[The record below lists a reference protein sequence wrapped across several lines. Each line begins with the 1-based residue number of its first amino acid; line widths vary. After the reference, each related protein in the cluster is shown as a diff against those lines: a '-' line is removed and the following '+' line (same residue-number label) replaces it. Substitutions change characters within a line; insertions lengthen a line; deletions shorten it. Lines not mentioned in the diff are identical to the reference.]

1 MGEPLA
7 GLDGIDWAGLDHAYG
22 SAEDVPGLLRALSSS
37 DEEKR
42 EAAVGELFTNIFHQ
56 GSRYGA
62 SAAAVPFLVALAAD
76 PDTPERTW
84 PLYLASALAIGYDEA
99 HLPSG
104 VDITAWREETA
115 RLRVTEPAAE
125 KQRLDAWVAE
135 AANEQERLY
144 REAERDHFDFA
155 RVLRLIEADLAA
167 YDAVRAA
174 LPTVRSLLGDDDAE
188 VRAAAA
194 YTAGWFPEEASA
206 TLPALEA
213 LLDAE
218 QDPTVIAHA
227 LIAAGLLTNE
237 TPPAQSRDHL
247 TTAAAPGEQTPHAQT
262 RDRLT
267 VVRPA
272 GGSMALARSRE
283 DLVVGLAGGRG
294 LLSRCREHL
303 AAPEPLPRWAA
314 AIVLARL
321 GAADAAVIAE
331 LAASSASPPEGEA
344 AFLEGDLRLYSAL
357 ALASLDEVPPDAV
370 DAVLSGLSRTD
381 GDASFPMAEAA
392 LRLTFRVPLLPL
404 PRFADL
410 APAQQRT
417 VRTIAELPPES
428 WRWGNLLEV
437 VRAWGLPTVHDE
449 CRRYAGL
456 A

>member
-115 RLRVTEPAAE
+115 RLRNSDPATEAR
-125 KQRLDAWVAE
+125 RLDAWVAE
-135 AANEQERLY
+135 AANEQER
-144 REAERDHFDFA
+144 RARAFDRDHFDFA
-155 RVLRLIEADLAA
+155 WALRSVEAELAA
-167 YDAVRAA
+167 YDAVRTV
-174 LPTVRSLLGDDDAE
+174 LPTVRTLLGDDDAG

-206 TLPALEA
+206 TLSALDA

-227 LIAAGLLTNE
+227 LIAAGLLTGE

-247 TTAAAPGEQTPHAQT
+247 TTPAASGEQTPHAQT

-267 VVRPA
+267 VVGPA
-272 GGSMALARSRE
+272 GGSTALARSRE
-283 DLVVGLAGGRG
+283 HLVAGRG
-294 LLSRCREHL
+294 WPGFSLGAESTWPPLSRCRVGRRLSCSPVWALPTRPSSPNWRPPACPRPREMRPFWKAICASTRRWPWCRWTRCRPTRSTPSL
-303 AAPEPLPRWAA
+303 ADYP
-314 AIVLARL
+314 
-321 GAADAAVIAE
+321 
-331 LAASSASPPEGEA
+331 
-344 AFLEGDLRLYSAL
+344 
-357 ALASLDEVPPDAV
+357 
-370 DAVLSGLSRTD
+370 
-381 GDASFPMAEAA
+381 
-392 LRLTFRVPLLPL
+392 
-404 PRFADL
+404 
-410 APAQQRT
+410 
-417 VRTIAELPPES
+417 VRTATRRS
-428 WRWGNLLEV
+428 RW
-437 VRAWGLPTVHDE
+437 P
-449 CRRYAGL
+449 RRR
-456 A
+456 

>member
-125 KQRLDAWVAE
+125 KRRLDAWVAE

-167 YDAVRAA
+167 YDAVRAE
-174 LPTVRSLLGDDDAE
+174 LPTVASLLGDGDSE

-194 YTAGWFPEEASA
+194 YTASWFPEEAIA
-206 TLPALEA
+206 TLPALDA
-213 LLDAE
+213 LLDVE
-218 QDPTVIAHA
+218 HDPDVIAHA
-227 LIAAGLLTNE
+227 IVAAGLLDG
-237 TPPAQSRDHL
+237 R
-247 TTAAAPGEQTPHAQT
+247 
-262 RDRLT
+262 
-267 VVRPA
+267 
-272 GGSMALARSRE
+272 ALLPRF
-283 DLVVGLAGGRG
+283 
-294 LLSRCREHL
+294 REHL
-303 AAPEPLPRWAA
+303 AGAEPLPRWAA
-314 AIVLARL
+314 AIALARL
-321 GAADAAVIAE
+321 GAADAPVIAE
-331 LAASSASPPEGEA
+331 LAASSASSPDTDAPEVA
-344 AFLEGDLRLYSAL
+344 YLEGDLRLYSAL
-357 ALASLDEVPPDAV
+357 ALAELEEAPPDAV
-370 DAVLSGLSRTD
+370 DAVLDGLSRTSD
-381 GDASFPMAEAA
+381 MESFPMAGAA
-392 LRLTFRVPLLPL
+392 LRLTFGTPAVPL

-428 WRWGNLLEV
+428 WRWGNLLEIL
-437 VRAWGLPTVHDE
+437 RAWGLPTVHDE